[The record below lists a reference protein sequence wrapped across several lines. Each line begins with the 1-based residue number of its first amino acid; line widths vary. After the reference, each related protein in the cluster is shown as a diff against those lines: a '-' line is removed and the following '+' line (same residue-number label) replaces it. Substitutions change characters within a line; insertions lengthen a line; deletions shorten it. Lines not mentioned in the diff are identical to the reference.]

1 WHRAAAP
8 RGGAERNRAEPSRI
22 LPCCASLGQQGRY
35 VRPGDSGGRCVA
47 EIGQVPASLGFP
59 PVLQK
64 GLKENFADAQVS
76 VVDCPDLTK
85 EPFNFPAK
93 GICGKPRIAD
103 VGGVPYL
110 IPIAQKEKLI
120 PIVQTKSEKKP
131 AVNGSYV
138 AQINPADKG
147 CLLEK
152 YSGKYTDCEFGLLA
166 NLYASEGQP
175 GKLGEFQ
182 NSFHRPFQT
191 IAAGE
196 AVIEVKA
203 NGRTGELNFVSCL
216 RQTLEKHYGEKPVG
230 MGGTFIIQKGK
241 AKIHIMPPEF
251 SACPLNT
258 DEDVNNWLKFFEM
271 KAPLICQPVI
281 VSRDPGFDLRVEHTH
296 CFSHH
301 GEGGHYHQDTSPD
314 SVQYLGYFQP
324 AELLFRID
332 RPQETHLVGRD

>member
-1 WHRAAAP
+1 MAKVEKFAFHV
-8 RGGAERNRAEPSRI
+8 PS
-22 LPCCASLGQQGRY
+22 LEELAG
-35 VRPGDSGGRCVA
+35 
-47 EIGQVPASLGFP
+47 
-59 PVLQK
+59 VLQK

-76 VVDCPDLTK
+76 VIDCPDLTQ

-110 IPIAQKEKLI
+110 IPVVQKEKVYDLNTVAEDI
-120 PIVQTKSEKKP
+120 ELPGAFILGAGAASSKVLG
-131 AVNGSYV
+131 VN
-138 AQINPADKG
+138 A
-147 CLLEK
+147 E
-152 YSGKYTDCEFGLLA
+152 
-166 NLYASEGQP
+166 
-175 GKLGEFQ
+175 
-182 NSFHRPFQT
+182 
-191 IAAGE
+191 
-196 AVIEVKA
+196 VIEVKA

-216 RQTLEKHYGEKPVG
+216 RQILEKHYGEKPVG

-271 KAPLICQPVI
+271 KAPLICQTVI
-281 VSRDPGFDLRVEHTH
+281 VSRDPGFDLRLEHTH

-314 SVQYLGYFQP
+314 GVQYRGYLLP

-332 RPQETHLVGRD
+332 RPRETHVIGRD

>member
-1 WHRAAAP
+1 MAKV
-8 RGGAERNRAEPSRI
+8 ERFAFHVPS
-22 LPCCASLGQQGRY
+22 LEELAG
-35 VRPGDSGGRCVA
+35 
-47 EIGQVPASLGFP
+47 
-59 PVLQK
+59 VLQK

-76 VVDCPDLTK
+76 VVDCPDLTQ

-110 IPIAQKEKLI
+110 IPVVQKEKVYDLNTVAKDI
-120 PIVQTKSEKKP
+120 ELPGAFILGAGAASSKVVG
-131 AVNGSYV
+131 VN
-138 AQINPADKG
+138 A
-147 CLLEK
+147 E
-152 YSGKYTDCEFGLLA
+152 
-166 NLYASEGQP
+166 
-175 GKLGEFQ
+175 
-182 NSFHRPFQT
+182 
-191 IAAGE
+191 
-196 AVIEVKA
+196 VIEVKA

-216 RQTLEKHYGEKPVG
+216 RQILEKHYGEKPVG
-230 MGGTFIIQKGK
+230 MGGTFVIQKGK

-258 DEDVNNWLKFFEM
+258 DEEVNNWLKFFEM
-271 KAPLICQPVI
+271 KAPLICQTVL

-314 SVQYLGYFQP
+314 SVQYLGYLLP

-332 RPQETHLVGRD
+332 RPRETHLIGRD

>member
-1 WHRAAAP
+1 MAKV
-8 RGGAERNRAEPSRI
+8 ERFAFHVPS
-22 LPCCASLGQQGRY
+22 LEELAG
-35 VRPGDSGGRCVA
+35 
-47 EIGQVPASLGFP
+47 
-59 PVLQK
+59 
-64 GLKENFADAQVS
+64 
-76 VVDCPDLTK
+76 
-85 EPFNFPAK
+85 

-110 IPIAQKEKLI
+110 IPVVQKEKVYDLNTVAKDIELPGAFILGAGAASSKVVGVNAELI

-131 AVNGSYV
+131 AVNGSYI

-152 YSGKYTDCEFGLLA
+152 YSSKYTDCEFGLLA

-175 GKLGEFQ
+175 GK
-182 NSFHRPFQT
+182 
-191 IAAGE
+191 
-196 AVIEVKA
+196 VIEVKA

-216 RQTLEKHYGEKPVG
+216 RQILEKHYGEKPVG
-230 MGGTFIIQKGK
+230 MGGTFVIQKGK

-258 DEDVNNWLKFFEM
+258 DEEVNNWLKFFEM
-271 KAPLICQPVI
+271 KAPLICQTVL

-314 SVQYLGYFQP
+314 SVQYLGYLLP

-332 RPQETHLVGRD
+332 RPRETHLIGRD

>member
-1 WHRAAAP
+1 MAKV
-8 RGGAERNRAEPSRI
+8 ERFAFHVPS
-22 LPCCASLGQQGRY
+22 LEEL
-35 VRPGDSGGRCVA
+35 SG
-47 EIGQVPASLGFP
+47 
-59 PVLQK
+59 VLQK
-64 GLKENFADAQVS
+64 GLKENFADAEVS
-76 VVDCPDLTK
+76 VVDCPDLTQ

-110 IPIAQKEKLI
+110 IPVVQKEKVYDLNTVAKDIELPGAFILGAGAASSKILGVNAELI

-152 YSGKYTDCEFGLLA
+152 YSSKYTDCEFGLLA

-175 GKLGEFQ
+175 GK
-182 NSFHRPFQT
+182 
-191 IAAGE
+191 
-196 AVIEVKA
+196 VIEVKA

-216 RQTLEKHYGEKPVG
+216 RQILEKHYGEKPVG
-230 MGGTFIIQKGK
+230 MGGTFVIQKGK

-271 KAPLICQPVI
+271 KAPLICQTVI

-314 SVQYLGYFQP
+314 SVQYLGYLLP

>member
-1 WHRAAAP
+1 MAKV
-8 RGGAERNRAEPSRI
+8 ERFAFHVPS
-22 LPCCASLGQQGRY
+22 LEELVG
-35 VRPGDSGGRCVA
+35 
-47 EIGQVPASLGFP
+47 
-59 PVLQK
+59 VLQK
-64 GLKENFADAQVS
+64 GLKENFADAEVS
-76 VVDCPDLTK
+76 VVDCPDLTQ

-110 IPIAQKEKLI
+110 IPVVQKEKVYDLNTVAKDIELPGAFILGAGAASSKILGVNAELI

-152 YSGKYTDCEFGLLA
+152 YSSKYTDCEFGLLA

-175 GKLGEFQ
+175 GK
-182 NSFHRPFQT
+182 
-191 IAAGE
+191 
-196 AVIEVKA
+196 VIEVKA

-216 RQTLEKHYGEKPVG
+216 RQILEKHYGEKPVG
-230 MGGTFIIQKGK
+230 MGGTFVIQKGK

-271 KAPLICQPVI
+271 KAPLICQTVI

-314 SVQYLGYFQP
+314 SVQYLGYLLP